1 MSAGD
6 ALALP
11 RPEAQ
16 HRIAYGPGPQQF
28 GELRLPDGAGPHP
41 VAIVVHGGCWL
52 AEYDLGYMS
61 SLAAALTADGV
72 ATWSIEYRRVGD
84 DGGGWPGTFDDVGA
98 AADHL
103 REIAADHALDL
114 ERVVA
119 VGHSAG
125 GHLALW
131 LAARRGLPVE
141 DGFRGSEP
149 LELSGVVSLAG
160 IPDLAAFVSSEGCG
174 AAIPSL
180 LGGRPTD
187 HPERVRRASP
197 IQMLPLG
204 LPQILVIGALDPIVP
219 RTQADGYIAAAV
231 RAGERVEL
239 KEIAGAGHFELVDP
253 ASDTWPSVRA
263 AIVEMQSS
271 ADKAGDG

>member
-6 ALALP
+6 VLALP

-41 VAIVVHGGCWL
+41 VVIVVHGGCWL

-103 REIAADHALDL
+103 REIAAEHELDL

-131 LAARRGLPVE
+131 LAARHGLSV
-141 DGFRGSEP
+141 DGGLR
-149 LELSGVVSLAG
+149 
-160 IPDLAAFVSSEGCG
+160 G
-174 AAIPSL
+174 AA
-180 LGGRPTD
+180 
-187 HPERVRRASP
+187 
-197 IQMLPLG
+197 
-204 LPQILVIGALDPIVP
+204 
-219 RTQADGYIAAAV
+219 
-231 RAGERVEL
+231 
-239 KEIAGAGHFELVDP
+239 
-253 ASDTWPSVRA
+253 
-263 AIVEMQSS
+263 
-271 ADKAGDG
+271 